1 MKNLGQLMKQ
11 AQEMQTKM
19 AEMQQRLMD
28 VEISGSAAAGMV
40 TAVLNGKGEMR
51 KVKIDPS
58 LIIPDE
64 AEVLEDLIVAAQND
78 ARAKVD
84 AFMQEET
91 SKMMGGV
98 ELPPMGP
105 LTWFTE

>member
-19 AEMQQRLMD
+19 AEMQQRPMD

-98 ELPPMGP
+98 ELPPGFKMP
-105 LTWFTE
+105 F